1 MSGYIPKMECT
12 HSTTN
17 DERRTTVY
25 STIQLFVVPR
35 VLPMCTSTRCSEL
48 LQNGR
53 PSYGYVHSGTM
64 QWFVSCIGN
73 SMECGF
79 VTSNVTVVVRSFVVV
94 HLSSFVV
101 RLSFVRLSF
110 VVVRSFVVRSFVR
123 SFVCRRLSFVRLS
136 SVVVRSP
143 FVVSRR
149 CRQSTA
155 TAFSTAY
162 STLLM
167 RCLCSRLCCGVGV
180 CCLCIENALE
190 LSFGAARRRANSRTS
205 ITAFCACACFV
216 AVISVAYFAS
226 SCGHCRAE
234 GLGCEKPLSMT

>member
-1 MSGYIPKMECT
+1 MRVC
-12 HSTTN
+12 N
-17 DERRTTVY
+17 VERHRCR
-25 STIQLFVVPR
+25 SFVCR
-35 VLPMCTSTRCSEL
+35 
-48 LQNGR
+48 
-53 PSYGYVHSGTM
+53 
-64 QWFVSCIGN
+64 
-73 SMECGF
+73 
-79 VTSNVTVVVRSFVVV
+79 RSFVVV
-94 HLSSFVV
+94 
-101 RLSFVRLSF
+101 R
-110 VVVRSFVVRSFVR
+110 RSFVVCSFVVCRRSFVCRSFVR

-180 CCLCIENALE
+180 GCLCIENALE

-205 ITAFCACACFV
+205 IAAFCACACFV